1 MEANKNNA
9 LFWFLGKGKDR
20 SFLQIPTM
28 YKKIMHACLF
38 FGCLGAVFLLLGG
51 IYDRKPAMPSP
62 EVPVKADV
70 LLEKEEEQWSKAR
83 LERETAAV
91 LAQIKGAG
99 RVVVALQLA
108 GSEEVQ
114 WLFREEQEE
123 RLLPQDGG
131 ESRETRVV
139 REPVFQRKSG
149 GEETPV
155 RISAKAPAIT
165 GVLVVAEGGAD
176 PKIQQ
181 ALGEAA
187 ATLLGVPLHRVKVL
201 PWGK

>member
-1 MEANKNNA
+1 MNNNNA
-9 LFWFLGKGKDR
+9 LWALMKSKERLFPH
-20 SFLQIPTM
+20 IPVA
-28 YKKIMHACLF
+28 YKNIILTLLF
-38 FGCLGAVFLLLGG
+38 IGCIGVVLMLWGG
-51 IYDRKPAMPSP
+51 SIDRKPATPSP
-62 EVPVKADV
+62 EVPAKAGV

-91 LAQIKGAG
+91 LSQIKGAG
-99 RVVVALQLA
+99 RVVFALQLA

-123 RLLPQDGG
+123 RLLPQEGG
-131 ESRETRVV
+131 ESRETRVL

-187 ATLLGVPLHRVKVL
+187 ATLLGISLHRVMVL

>member
-1 MEANKNNA
+1 LQTDKNNA
-9 LFWFLGKGKDR
+9 LFWALVKGKDR
-20 SFLQIPTM
+20 SFLQMPTA
-28 YKKIMHACLF
+28 YRKIIHACLLV
-38 FGCLGAVFLLLGG
+38 GCLGVVLMLLGG
-51 IYDRKPAMPSP
+51 VRGRKPAAPGP
-62 EVPVKADV
+62 EVPAKAAV
-70 LLEKEEEQWSKAR
+70 LLEKAEEQWSKAR
-83 LERETAAV
+83 LEQETAAV

-99 RVVVALQLA
+99 QVVVALQLA

-114 WLFREEQEE
+114 WLFREEHEE
-123 RLLPQDGG
+123 RLLPQEGG
-131 ESRETRVV
+131 ESRETRVL

-155 RISAKAPAIT
+155 RISAKAPAIA

-181 ALGEAA
+181 ALGEAT
-187 ATLLGVPLHRVKVL
+187 ATLLGIPLHRVKVL